1 MLRLP
6 LLTLR
11 AAALTAALLSIPCP
25 AEQNA
30 IQLAGSAQP
39 GCWSV
44 AQIVAEVTKG
54 IAGDRE
60 KALALHR
67 FGMAHFIH
75 FDGPIEERGEYV
87 TDPMKLIAVYGY
99 ALCGNNSS
107 AMNALYNA
115 TGLKARKR
123 SMPGHSVPEVWFEG
137 KWNYIDTDMF
147 GYVLLPDGK
156 IASVDELAR
165 DAGLF
170 TRQKNPPEPFYPF
183 DRKED
188 MAATFRNVNAS
199 RDCHPYANAHIMNL
213 SLRTGESARLFFRP
227 RGEGRYFLTPAFRPD
242 LGTLYKDYWQVGP
255 VRKGSLAWCDRPPAS
270 YGNGLLEYAP
280 DPRSSAFAREN
291 PDQINIAAGQ
301 GRNAPELVSRQPGET
316 ASLIVKV
323 TTPWV
328 IAGLQND
335 LTTFDDNTDAAV
347 VSGFFWRPDSAAENR
362 IFVSRDAGRTWIK
375 VWENRYLGAVPFR
388 VDLTRWTEG
397 EYGYWVKFEWVD
409 RKGSAR
415 AGLEKLHLRTWVEIS
430 PMALPRLA
438 AGSNTFRL
446 DTAPLGAFYNQSRW
460 DRGQGLP
467 GQQLE
472 NITVQER
479 IPYLQPADRNRP
491 GVLTFSPGTNGALR
505 EVRVSLL
512 ARAARGS
519 QGVSAALSLSEDAG
533 ANWRELARFAPDP
546 EHTTNQM
553 WFNHVLTGRVIDGR
567 RCRLKIAISGGG
579 LEQVIANSLVAAEPA
594 APTRL
599 RLTHVWR
606 EGDRER
612 TFTHLAPAAPKG
624 YPYQVTAGAGLI
636 NDEVRIEGVAQ

>member
-1 MLRLP
+1 M
-6 LLTLR
+6 
-11 AAALTAALLSIPCP
+11 
-25 AEQNA
+25 
-30 IQLAGSAQP
+30 
-39 GCWSV
+39 
-44 AQIVAEVTKG
+44 TKG
-54 IAGDRE
+54 LSADRE

-115 TGLKARKR
+115 AGLKARKR

-147 GYVLLPDGK
+147 GYVFLPDGK
-156 IASVDELAR
+156 LASVDELAR
-165 DAGLF
+165 DADLF

-183 DRKED
+183 DRKQD

-242 LGTLYKDYWQVGP
+242 LGTLYKDYWQVWP
-255 VRKGSLAWCDRPPAS
+255 VRKCSLAWCDRPPAA
-270 YGNGLLEYAP
+270 YGNGLIEYAP
-280 DPRSSAFAREN
+280 DLRSSAFAREN
-291 PDQINIAAGQ
+291 PDQANIAAGD
-301 GRNAPELVSRQPGET
+301 GRNAPELVSRQRGET

-323 TTPWV
+323 TTPWI

-335 LTTFDDNTDAAV
+335 LTNFDDNTDAAV
-347 VSGFFWRPDSAAENR
+347 VSGLFWRPDPTGENR
-362 IFVSRDAGRTWIK
+362 ISVSRDAGRTWIK

-388 VDLTRWTEG
+388 VDLTRWTDG
-397 EYGYWVKFEWVD
+397 EYGYWVKFEWQ
-409 RKGSAR
+409 
-415 AGLEKLHLRTWVEIS
+415 AGLEKLR
-430 PMALPRLA
+430 

-446 DTAPLGAFYNQSRW
+446 DTAPLRAVYNQSRW
-460 DRGQGLP
+460 DRAQSLP
-467 GQQLE
+467 GQTLD
-472 NITVQER
+472 NLTPQER

-491 GVLTFSPGTNGALR
+491 GILTFSPGTNGVVR
-505 EVRVSLL
+505 ELRVSLR

-519 QGVSAALSLSEDAG
+519 QGVSALLSLSEDAG
-533 ANWRELARFAPDP
+533 ANWRELARFSPDP
-546 EHTTNQM
+546 EHTTNHM
-553 WFNHVLTGRVIDGR
+553 WFNHVLTGRAIDAS
-567 RCRLKIAISGGG
+567 RCRLRIEISGGG

-594 APTRL
+594 ASTRL

-612 TFTHLAPAAPKG
+612 TFTHLAPAAPRG
-624 YPYQVTAGAGLI
+624 CTYEVTAAAGLI
-636 NDEVRIEGVAQ
+636 NNEVRIEGVAQ